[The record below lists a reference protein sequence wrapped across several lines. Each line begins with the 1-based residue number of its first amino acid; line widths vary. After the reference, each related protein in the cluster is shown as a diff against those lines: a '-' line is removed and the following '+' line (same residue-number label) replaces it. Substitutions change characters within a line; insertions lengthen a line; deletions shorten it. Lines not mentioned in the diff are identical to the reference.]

1 MLLILVLLATLGFA
15 LAGLGYLKRA
25 VIGRARA
32 TQRCWSCRFDLGA
45 LPNAEVC
52 PECGTPVVPPGR
64 RPPTPA
70 RERLWLLACS
80 LALLFPAGF
89 SAHVYAHLR
98 ATRHASNAH
107 ARHAAAATTLASYA
121 TGGSTDDAMRKAVA
135 AYAERLGESGVQIP
149 GVIIRRGTGTETT
162 PVVARLLD
170 DPAIDPERRKKF
182 VAALMDQYRRVPI
195 SWSTQADTFLVD
207 LLSGERVKRYS
218 SGSGDYVPASATPR
232 VLDTDEAR
240 LIVEALLDIQADHT
254 RQWCEEWGVGI
265 ERAFAR
271 GLVTREQM
279 ERYLRNSLDPKVVL
293 MPGLPPRAGD
303 LVVFRIDPRWRA
315 GTGIPVRLRFSVT
328 DPAWKPRV
336 LGWILQ
342 PLQEQQVE
350 SSGRFTK
357 GVLALPDTPGKHR
370 VRFSATL
377 EAGAGVSKD
386 ALERGGVF
394 RDEESLELWKSIP
407 PVTCTSEFEL
417 VLDLERSQAS
427 PVKFESQGL
436 TASELGLRAYLEAA
450 PPRAGTTTTIS
461 ANISS
466 PAPLDLA
473 FDAVLVQDGSE
484 FPLGWSLRRRIG
496 PERLRYRAE
505 VTGLDTSRPVTLLLK
520 SSKGPLERPAA
531 YPVFWEGSVELKDI
545 RIYAARREADSD

>member
-70 RERLWLLACS
+70 RERVWLLACGV
-80 LALLFPAGF
+80 ALLLPLGF
-89 SAHVYAHLR
+89 AAEVYIR
-98 ATRHASNAH
+98 VREVRYASQKD
-107 ARHAAAATTLASYA
+107 ARHAAAAKTLLSYI
-121 TGGSTDDAMRKAVA
+121 GGGANEMEMRRAVA
-135 AYAERLGESGVQIP
+135 AYMEGLVSDSTDAGVL
-149 GVIIRRGTGTETT
+149 IRGRMGSQTT

-170 DPAIDPERRKKF
+170 DPSIPSLRRKKF
-182 VAALMDQYRRVPI
+182 VGALMDEYRRVPVNR
-195 SWSTQADTFLVD
+195 STQADTILCD
-207 LLSGERVKRYS
+207 LLCGKRF
-218 SGSGDYVPASATPR
+218 DVAASANAGYAPLSTLARP
-232 VLDTDEAR
+232 LDAEEAS
-240 LIVEALLDIQADHT
+240 LIIEALLDIQADHT
-254 RQWCEEWGVGI
+254 RQWCQEWGVGI

-377 EAGAGVSKD
+377 EAGADVSKD
-386 ALERGGVF
+386 ALERGGLF